1 MIYSC
6 LKATNLQKHFLPM
19 NSNRIKIMPQALANR
34 IAAGEVVSRPDSVVK
49 ELIENSIDS
58 GAEEITLIIKDAGKT
73 LIQVIDNGSGM
84 NPEDAALAFERHSS
98 SKVYTFEDLDNIR
111 TLGFRGEALASIASI
126 SQVEL
131 KTKTREDEL
140 GTLINIEGN
149 ITTNISK
156 VNFEKGTSISVRNLF
171 YNTPGR
177 RNFLKSNPTEFKH
190 IYESFIRLAI
200 SNPGIG
206 FIFYNSEDKILDLRP
221 SDLLNR
227 ISDIFPSMSGNNLI
241 KIEGGNNIIQLNG
254 FISKPG
260 FTKKTRQDQY
270 FYLNGRFFSNKN
282 LNFAVFSSY
291 EHLVAKGDYPSFFLF
306 IDTDPH
312 KVDVNVHPSKME
324 VKFEDESAVFGFI
337 RHTLKNALG
346 KAEIHFDLGF
356 ENTMNLPG
364 EPEKFFHKSENS
376 TEPAFNQKPGYR
388 HENYYKDSEKAF
400 SFEKDRKPKIA
411 NIIPLSEEKPQAK
424 IFEHT
429 SKTESEGFEVWQFH
443 NKYII
448 CNTETGLMM
457 IDQHAAHERILY
469 EKAVSI
475 LDSHSSFSQQLLIPL
490 KIKLSNL
497 DYNIAINLKN
507 ELFDLGFNFKESG
520 DDFIELFGVP
530 SDVKIGDESRILN
543 ELIEQYKEYELKLK
557 LEKRDNLA
565 KSFACRSAIKSG
577 DKLTNKEM
585 LTLIDNL
592 FNTNMPYV
600 CPHGRPTLIRITTE
614 ELDKRF
620 SR

>member
-1 MIYSC
+1 MS
-6 LKATNLQKHFLPM
+6 
-19 NSNRIKIMPQALANR
+19 SNRIKIMPQALANR
-34 IAAGEVVSRPDSVVK
+34 IAAGEVVNRPDSVVK
-49 ELIENSIDS
+49 ELIENSIDA
-58 GAEEITLIIKDAGKT
+58 GATEITLIIKDSGKT
-73 LIQVIDNGSGM
+73 LIQVIDNGTGM
-84 NPEDAALAFERHSS
+84 NQEDAELSFERHSS
-98 SKVYTFEDLDNIR
+98 SKVFTFEDLDNIR

-131 KTKTREDEL
+131 KTKTADDEL

-149 ITTNISK
+149 LTTDISK
-156 VNFEKGTSISVRNLF
+156 INSEKGTSIAVKNLF

-190 IYESFIRLAI
+190 IYETFIRLAI
-200 SNPGIG
+200 SNPHMS
-206 FIFYNSEDKILDLRP
+206 FQFFNSEDKILDLRP

-227 ISDIFPSMSGNNLI
+227 ISDIFPSLSGNSLV

-260 FTKKTRQDQY
+260 FTKKAKQDQY

-324 VKFEDESAVFGFI
+324 VKFEDEGAVFGLI

-356 ENTMNLPG
+356 ENSLNLPG
-364 EPEKFFHKSENS
+364 EPEKFYH
-376 TEPAFNQKPGYR
+376 KPGSSFDNGSDIKSGFR
-388 HENYYKDSEKAF
+388 REDNYEYSTKGFSYDSE
-400 SFEKDRKPKIA
+400 RKPKIA

-448 CNTETGLMM
+448 CNTETGLMI

-469 EKAVSI
+469 EKAVLI
-475 LDSHSSFSQQLLIPL
+475 LESHSSFSQQLLIPL
-490 KIKLSNL
+490 KLKLSNL

-507 ELFDLGFNFKESG
+507 ELYDLGFNFKELG

-530 SDVKIGDESRILN
+530 SDVKIGDENKILT

-557 LEKRDNLA
+557 LENRDNLA

-577 DKLTNKEM
+577 DKLSNKEM

>member
-1 MIYSC
+1 MI
-6 LKATNLQKHFLPM
+6 
-19 NSNRIKIMPQALANR
+19 SNKIKIMPQALANR

-49 ELIENSIDS
+49 ELIENSIDA
-58 GAEEITLIIKDAGKT
+58 GATEITLIIKDSGKS

-84 NPEDAALAFERHSS
+84 NPADAELSFERHSS
-98 SKVYTFEDLDNIR
+98 SKVFTFEDLDNIR

-131 KTKTREDEL
+131 KTKTADDEL

-149 ITTNISK
+149 ITTNIAK
-156 VNFEKGTSISVRNLF
+156 INFERGTSIAVRNLF

-190 IYESFIRLAI
+190 VYETFIRLTI
-200 SNPGIG
+200 SNPQIS
-206 FIFYNSEDKILDLRP
+206 FQFYNSEEKILDLKS

-227 ISDIFPSMSGNNLI
+227 ISDIFPTFSENNLI
-241 KIEGGNNIIQLNG
+241 YIEGGNSLINIHG
-254 FISKPG
+254 YISKPG
-260 FTKKTRQDQY
+260 FTKKTKQDQY
-270 FYLNGRFFSNKN
+270 YYLNKRFFSNKN
-282 LNFAVFSSY
+282 LNFAVFSAY

-306 IDTDPH
+306 IETDPH

-324 VKFEDESAVFGFI
+324 VKFEDEGAVFGLI

-356 ENTMNLPG
+356 ENAINLPG
-364 EPEKFFHKSENS
+364 EPERFFHKSNAGKNENFGFQS
-376 TEPAFNQKPGYR
+376 GFKKENKEEY
-388 HENYYKDSEKAF
+388 HEKRF
-400 SFEKDRKPKIA
+400 SYDNDRRPKIA
-411 NIIPLSEEKPQAK
+411 NIIPLSEEKPQTK
-424 IFEHT
+424 IFEHS
-429 SKTESEGFEVWQFH
+429 SKTESEGFEVWQFQQ
-443 NKYII
+443 KYII
-448 CNTETGLMM
+448 CNTETGLMI

-469 EKAVSI
+469 EKATTI
-475 LDSHSSFSQQLLIPL
+475 LESHSSFSQQLLIPL
-490 KIKLSNL
+490 NLKLSNL
-497 DYNIAINLKN
+497 DYNIAINLKK
-507 ELFDLGFNFKESG
+507 ELYDLGFNFKECG
-520 DDFIELFGVP
+520 NDYIELYGVP
-530 SDVKIGDESRILN
+530 SDVKIGDENKILV
-543 ELIEQYKEYELKLK
+543 ELIEQYKEYEIKLK
-557 LEKRDNLA
+557 LDKRDNLA

-585 LTLIDNL
+585 LALIDNL

-600 CPHGRPTLIRITTE
+600 CPHGRPTLIRITTD